1 MIGQYLYR
9 DSVTIIAA
17 DGVCIQER
25 YKLSG
30 VIKLLT
36 SFDGNFVVTFLF
48 NIKHSMKNMVN

>member
-9 DSVTIIAA
+9 DSTIIAA

-48 NIKHSMKNMVN
+48 NIKNSMKTW